1 MKYSLFYFKDISLIF
16 NVDKTAEQYE
26 DVKLFGNG
34 DVGLLDTINK
44 NFPKIWSLYKEM
56 KALDWDEFEFDFSQ
70 CLVDFEKA
78 PEDVTE
84 MMVKTIMWQWES
96 DSVAGQCPAVLIAPY
111 EPCTE
116 LWEAELRI
124 NDNESVHANAYSEI
138 VRMGFPVPKE
148 VLRQMLSHNEAH
160 RRLNVVGRE
169 LKELKRKSVVLAYKK
184 EFENYTPTD
193 EEICEDMMLF
203 YFIMYCLE
211 RVQFMDSFGTT
222 FIIAQSGWYQ
232 AIGQSVKKICQDE
245 YEVHSE
251 LRKEVILKLMST
263 EIGKRIFEKLKPKMV
278 QILEEVVD
286 SEIRWTVEDLFVNDT
301 KTLVGTNS
309 DLMVKWCLFNAKA
322 VANTL
327 GLKTKFTFPKSNP
340 IPVLEDWINMN
351 KQQSAPQEIDN
362 PAYKVNAVEI
372 DDTNMIFKV

>member
-1 MKYSLFYFKDISLIF
+1 MIF

-44 NFPKIWSLYKEM
+44 DFPKIWSLYKEM
-56 KALDWDEFEFDFSQ
+56 KALDWDELEFDFSQ

-96 DSVAGQCPAVLIAPY
+96 DSVASQCPAVLIAPY

-148 VLRQMLSHNEAH
+148 VLCKMLSHNEAH

-169 LKELKRKSVVLAYKK
+169 LKELKRKSVTLAYKK
-184 EFENYTPTD
+184 EFEDYTPTD
-193 EEICEDMMLF
+193 EEICEDMMMF

-251 LRKEVILKLMST
+251 LRKEVILKQMST

-362 PAYKVNAVEI
+362 P
-372 DDTNMIFKV
+372 